1 MSDDNFDNVIYI
13 TFMIFISQFGYII
26 WR

>member
-1 MSDDNFDNVIYI
+1 LDDDNFDNVIYI

>member
-1 MSDDNFDNVIYI
+1 MSDDNFDNVICI

-26 WR
+26 

>member
-1 MSDDNFDNVIYI
+1 MSDDNFDNVICI